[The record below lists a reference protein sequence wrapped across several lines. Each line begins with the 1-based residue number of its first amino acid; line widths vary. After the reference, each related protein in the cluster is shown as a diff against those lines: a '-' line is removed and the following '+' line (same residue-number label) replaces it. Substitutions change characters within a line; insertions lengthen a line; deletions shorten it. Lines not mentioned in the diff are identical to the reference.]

1 MATEKN
7 SMELDQGDIPE
18 ELLDLL
24 DDLADIGAAATPEK
38 LDRLLTTLV
47 KVVESFQDKPR

>member
-38 LDRLLTTLV
+38 LDQLLTTLV